1 MQVEINGN
9 AEDLSAM
16 LLGAVRYALGRRTYI
31 VNWTCEFITKNV
43 HLLTE
48 KDKKVIIRDIKD
60 QERFGYG
67 DKCDKNDWLK
77 LLKFLEG
84 NNNL

>member
-16 LLGAVRYALGRRTYI
+16 LLGAVRYALGRQTYI

-48 KDKKVIIRDIKD
+48 GNKQVIIRDIKQ
-60 QERFGYG
+60 QEEYSYG
-67 DKCDKNDWLK
+67 DKCDKEDWLK
-77 LLKFLEG
+77 LLNFLEE
-84 NNNL
+84 N

>member
-1 MQVEINGN
+1 MKIEINGKT
-9 AEDLSAM
+9 EDLSAM
-16 LLGAVRYALGRRTYI
+16 LLCAVRYALGRRTYI
-31 VNWTCEFITKNV
+31 VDWTCSFIIKNA

-48 KDKKVIIRDIKD
+48 RDKKVIIRDIKE

-67 DKCDKNDWLK
+67 DKCDEKDWLK

-84 NNNL
+84 